1 MYNKNDKEKY
11 EQLINESPI
20 FSLDKEKEKIA
31 FMKERTKMIEHLY
44 NYLLSVNCKKY
55 KSYGYE
61 ITEVAIQCIKSFDS
75 TKGEFLHYF
84 NFVWKRKYSYI
95 QLKKYQDNTYGGLHI
110 SENDMRNVYKYT
122 KLVEKLGKGYE
133 LEKLYLKLSEAMQ
146 LPVNKIRGLA
156 RLANARVVG
165 DTVKNDEG
173 EEESIWGSISDGVDI
188 EKMFIEAED
197 KEELLDKI
205 EKTFNSLQKRQKPI
219 VSDIMTTKLW
229 LDLEEIEKKYS
240 FISKDAIEEW
250 KKSGVLP
257 TQREIAKKNNREE
270 TSVSRTVK
278 DFQKKLKKE
287 L

>member
-1 MYNKNDKEKY
+1 MYTKSDKIIGY
-11 EQLINESPI
+11 ERLINESPI
-20 FSLDKEKEKIA
+20 FSLDKKTEKIA
-31 FMKERTKMIEHLY
+31 FIKERTRMIEHLY
-44 NYLLSVNCKKY
+44 KYLLSISKKY
-55 KSYGYE
+55 EPYGYE
-61 ITEVAIQCIKSFDS
+61 ITEVASHCIERFDS

-146 LPVNKIRGLA
+146 LPVDKIRELA
-156 RLANARVVG
+156 RLANVRVVG

-240 FISKDAIEEW
+240 FISKDAIEE
-250 KKSGVLP
+250 
-257 TQREIAKKNNREE
+257 
-270 TSVSRTVK
+270 
-278 DFQKKLKKE
+278 
-287 L
+287 